1 MTRSDSPQSQKTVID
16 SHQLLAD
23 RYASVRPLGGVSQ
36 VPRLICR
43 CPLSPTTPESPT
55 AARARCFT
63 VGIRLRHIR
72 KHGHS
77 QLRHEAESGSLTL
90 RLTPSPHG
98 ASTAGSP
105 RHPPDRLHGERAITK
120 VSTFQLTRSTR
131 LNLAHRITRIYANR
145 ATLIG
150 STIFDSA
157 HPHQHAFS
165 VTKWYIRVD
174 SRNSRAVFLG
184 PSRFVLPRRLRPA
197 C

>member
-1 MTRSDSPQSQKTVID
+1 MFPAGVLCSTGITR
-16 SHQLLAD
+16 
-23 RYASVRPLGGVSQ
+23 RPHSYDPLRLPAEPGTGYLFPTPVGPTAHPAGETLSWVSQ

-90 RLTPSPHG
+90 RLTPSPHR

-105 RHPPDRLHGERAITK
+105 RQPPAWLHGQQAITMIC
-120 VSTFQLTRSTR
+120 TFQQTRSAR
-131 LNLAHRITRIYANR
+131 LSLAHRRHR
-145 ATLIG
+145 RHGDKDLR
-150 STIFDSA
+150 
-157 HPHQHAFS
+157 HKFS
-165 VTKWYIRVD
+165 DPQCHSLSFFRHERT
-174 SRNSRAVFLG
+174 
-184 PSRFVLPRRLRPA
+184 
-197 C
+197 